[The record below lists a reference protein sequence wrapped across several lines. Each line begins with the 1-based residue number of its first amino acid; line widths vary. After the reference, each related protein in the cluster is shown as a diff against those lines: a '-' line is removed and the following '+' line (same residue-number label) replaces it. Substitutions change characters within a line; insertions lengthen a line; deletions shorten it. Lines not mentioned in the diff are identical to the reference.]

1 MHHDIRF
8 LGRRLT
14 NRRYAAYLKAALTLW
29 WEVNAS
35 TLKTLKWQGSPSSAQ
50 TVEGVENEKMDV
62 DFDSPWWLDNI
73 VLAISR
79 CSPIAPV
86 LNTRRVKSRRCI
98 FFRMQ
103 GVRFDGGIYR
113 PRLLLFQGMGHGRGS
128 PGMCCAAR
136 TL

>member
-1 MHHDIRF
+1 MHDIRF

-14 NRRYAAYLKAALTLW
+14 NRRYAAYLKTALTLW